1 MLLSPDPEG
10 IAESAGVGEPVRTGL
25 VFEGLVNDEVASA
38 VLLFAAELLERAIL
52 PDSTLEVNLLLCS
65 LSVGGLLF
73 AELSPSDL
81 TPVVLALPDSEPCGL
96 LLVDVEPAGTLFA
109 AELFSATLPIETL
122 LAVVEEFAVVLSPS
136 ETLLRPAADVFSSV
150 WVVAGVALDEVLPEF
165 VFVTDESLAAL
176 PSADVEVTTAGG
188 VYVGLFAA
196 ADESDDAVLT
206 LLAL

>member
-1 MLLSPDPEG
+1 VPAAGFGFSADELVLLSPDPEG
-10 IAESAGVGEPVRTGL
+10 IAESAGVG
-25 VFEGLVNDEVASA
+25 
-38 VLLFAAELLERAIL
+38 
-52 PDSTLEVNLLLCS
+52 VNLLLCS

-81 TPVVLALPDSEPCGL
+81 TPAVLALPDSEPCGL

-150 WVVAGVALDEVLPEF
+150 WVVAGVL
-165 VFVTDESLAAL
+165 S
-176 PSADVEVTTAGG
+176 
-188 VYVGLFAA
+188 
-196 ADESDDAVLT
+196 
-206 LLAL
+206 